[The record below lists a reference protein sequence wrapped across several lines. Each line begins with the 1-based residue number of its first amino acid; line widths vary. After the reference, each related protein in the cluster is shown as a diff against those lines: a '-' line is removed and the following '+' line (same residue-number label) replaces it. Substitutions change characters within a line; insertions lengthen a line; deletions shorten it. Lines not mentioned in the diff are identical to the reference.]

1 MTDPYRGVLGTPNQK
16 WDDDKAGGNPADDL
30 LKRLQQAAAAEC
42 VPYQDGMLFKAQ
54 HDALQSMA
62 QQYGVTAFDL
72 EQNKY
77 HIFKRIDIAEGYV
90 QKMDMTNCQIT
101 TPDKTLVLPSEF
113 TRLERLMVGLN
124 NLQAL
129 ILPATLIQLQE
140 LSCHSNYLTELHIPD
155 TLVQLRDIRCSD
167 NRLTSLRIPDTLKQL
182 EQVVCQHMILDE
194 SSRVALEALQK
205 KGVNVV
211 L

>member
-1 MTDPYRGVLGTPNQK
+1 
-16 WDDDKAGGNPADDL
+16 
-30 LKRLQQAAAAEC
+30 
-42 VPYQDGMLFKAQ
+42 
-54 HDALQSMA
+54 
-62 QQYGVTAFDL
+62 
-72 EQNKY
+72 
-77 HIFKRIDIAEGYV
+77 
-90 QKMDMTNCQIT
+90 
-101 TPDKTLVLPSEF
+101 
-113 TRLERLMVGLN
+113 MVGLN

-129 ILPATLIQLQE
+129 ILPATLTQLQE